1 MRMKVVVFLIGMSR
15 MLFGWRLIFHV
26 GFDWAFSMAF
36 GLLGVATDAIL
47 LDSLLLFR
55 AQLNSK
61 VIVLRDVRVEAL

>member
-1 MRMKVVVFLIGMSR
+1 MRVVVFLIGMSR

-26 GFDWAFSMAF
+26 GFDWASSMAF

-47 LDSLLLFR
+47 LDYLVLFR